1 MPQPGVSAQA
11 RRMARSCCLN
21 SSGRLRETRMP
32 RQPRKGFGSGVRS
45 CSHGSL
51 SPPESRVRKMTPWG
65 NSLPPV
71 FCSSVSVL
79 LHPACRM
86 GCQQKEFRAEQAYPF
101 RSHLLD
107 AGIFMGELHVDGQAD
122 VASVPG
128 DGGQAAQRFQR
139 LVGLFLFHL
148 EAVVVFLRFF
158 RGFQD
163 EHALVAVQDGGEWL
177 STLRRAWSSPTTAGM
192 PMERARM
199 AVWETE
205 EPISVAKP

>member
-1 MPQPGVSAQA
+1 MPDGLPSRKNSVRNRPTPSAPT
-11 RRMARSCCLN
+11 SL
-21 SSGRLRETRMP
+21 MP
-32 RQPRKGFGSGVRS
+32 EYS
-45 CSHGSL
+45 
-51 SPPESRVRKMTPWG
+51 WG
-65 NSLPPV
+65 NSTLTDR
-71 FCSSVSVL
+71 
-79 LHPACRM
+79 RM
-86 GCQQKEFRAEQAYPF
+86 LRP
-101 RSHLLD
+101 SLV
-107 AGIFMGELHVDGQAD
+107 MV
-122 VASVPG
+122 
-128 DGGQAAQRFQR
+128 GGTAQRFQR